1 MMKTF
6 KLAAALSAAFVAAT
20 PLFSQSLGDMQ
31 QDMALLKREVG
42 NLRLEVEQLTRQNE
56 ALERKIRQMQSSST
70 SSDLVR
76 SQVAS
81 VRSDVSS
88 QNEAMKRE
96 IIKLVKKD
104 IESLAAQ
111 TNDAIANLAKAIGQ
125 RPQASMP
132 ATFSDDYPK
141 MGITYTVKS
150 GDTLGKI
157 ARANNSKIKWIQ
169 DANKIED
176 PNRGLRVG
184 ESIFIPQK

>member
-56 ALERKIRQMQSSST
+56 ALERKIRQMQSSNT

-104 IESLAAQ
+104 IESLASQ
-111 TNDAIANLAKAIGQ
+111 TNDAIEKLAKAIGQ

-132 ATFSDDYPK
+132 TSFGDDYPK

>member
-56 ALERKIRQMQSSST
+56 ALERKIRQMQSSNT

-96 IIKLVKKD
+96 VKKD
-104 IESLAAQ
+104 IESLASQ
-111 TNDAIANLAKAIGQ
+111 TNDAIEKLAKAIGQ
-125 RPQASMP
+125 RPQAPMP
-132 ATFSDDYPK
+132 TTFGDDYPK

>member
-6 KLAAALSAAFVAAT
+6 KFAVVASAAFVAAT

-56 ALERKIRQMQSSST
+56 ALERKIRQMQSSSS

-104 IESLAAQ
+104 IESLASQ
-111 TNDAIANLAKAIGQ
+111 TNDAIEKLAKAIGQ

-132 ATFSDDYPK
+132 TTFSDNYPK

-184 ESIFIPQK
+184 ESIFIPQN